1 MTTVSIRYCAY
12 APRPTALRACD
23 VLRLVQGCPR
33 LNRLSW
39 FCDEEFQEGTLLLR
53 GVCNQIVRLLERR
66 GGRVAVQPTRAL
78 PVAVGRR
85 VRMKFPTGGTKFHW
99 CEGVVE
105 SVEDGLCEIAWS
117 NGATDSMEVSAVAKI
132 LRDDGAATRVL
143 VPGDAREPEVLF
155 SCRYDRATERYY

>member
-1 MTTVSIRYCAY
+1 M
-12 APRPTALRACD
+12 
-23 VLRLVQGCPR
+23 
-33 LNRLSW
+33 
-39 FCDEEFQEGTLLLR
+39 
-53 GVCNQIVRLLERR
+53 
-66 GGRVAVQPTRAL
+66 QPTRAN

-85 VRMKFPTGGTKFHW
+85 VRKKFNGDWYEGRVRFGW
-99 CEGVVE
+99 YEGVVE

>member
-1 MTTVSIRYCAY
+1 MTH
-12 APRPTALRACD
+12 
-23 VLRLVQGCPR
+23 
-33 LNRLSW
+33 LSW
-39 FCDEEFQEGTLLLR
+39 FCDEEFQESTLLLW
-53 GVCNQIVRLLERR
+53 GVCNAIVRLLERR

-117 NGATDSMEVSAVAKI
+117 NGATDSMEVSAVAEI
-132 LRDDGAATRVL
+132 LKQPIEAATRVL
-143 VPGDAREPEVLF
+143 VPGDEREPEVLF